1 MTTADVHRF
10 FERESVSR
18 TASTSSGSRAPEGSG
33 RSTGTRDGKTGGAVA
48 LKLLHAGQCL
58 ARSHRETR
66 ILAKLRHP
74 AVVRYVASGE
84 HPPDGTPFF
93 AMVIAGGLCGNFGV
107 TSERRCPSTPGF
119 LTFRSWKSR
128 GAAREV
134 RF

>member
-58 ARSHRETR
+58 ARSHRDTR

-74 AVVRYVASGE
+74 AVVRYVASGVA
-84 HPPDGTPFF
+84 PARRYAVFRDGDSRWALRELRCYQRAAVPFDAWIF
-93 AMVIAGGLCGNFGV
+93 DFPVLEIEG
-107 TSERRCPSTPGF
+107 
-119 LTFRSWKSR
+119 R
-128 GAAREV
+128 GA
-134 RF
+134 